1 MTAEKLIEDL
11 RTEWQ
16 KLGFHPNVTITFT
29 PHVNAV
35 TASVPS
41 SSLPT
46 IKVPVPRQHEDDD
59 YSDD

>member
-11 RTEWQ
+11 RNEWQ
-16 KLGFHPNVTITFT
+16 KLGFHPNVTIIFT
-29 PHVNAV
+29 PWVTEV

-46 IKVPVPRQHEDDD
+46 IKVPVPHRHEDDD
-59 YSDD
+59 FSDA